1 MHTSYLTC
9 DMFVRPSLRVLN
21 TLRSFAV
28 HACLKKTCAHPH
40 TQLCMHFLV
49 RDFWSTQDIAIES
62 ADMVLMR
69 GKLHD
74 VLTALS
80 LSRAIFR
87 RIKINFCWAFGYN
100 W

>member
-1 MHTSYLTC
+1 M
-9 DMFVRPSLRVLN
+9 
-21 TLRSFAV
+21 
-28 HACLKKTCAHPH
+28 
-40 TQLCMHFLV
+40 
-49 RDFWSTQDIAIES
+49 QDIAIES

-87 RIKINFCWAFGYN
+87 RIKINFVWAFGYN

>member
-1 MHTSYLTC
+1 M
-9 DMFVRPSLRVLN
+9 
-21 TLRSFAV
+21 
-28 HACLKKTCAHPH
+28 
-40 TQLCMHFLV
+40 
-49 RDFWSTQDIAIES
+49 QDIAIES

-87 RIKINFCWAFGYN
+87 RIKINFGWAFGYN